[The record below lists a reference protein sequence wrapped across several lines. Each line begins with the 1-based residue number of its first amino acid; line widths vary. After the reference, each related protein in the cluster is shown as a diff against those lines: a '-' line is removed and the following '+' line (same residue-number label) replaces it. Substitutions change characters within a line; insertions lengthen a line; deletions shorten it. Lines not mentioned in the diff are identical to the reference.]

1 LVDPNYYD
9 EVQQSSVFLPG
20 AIFVAVMLV
29 VNMIFMRAMVN
40 IKV

>member
-1 LVDPNYYD
+1 MDTAGLH
-9 EVQQSSVFLPG
+9 PG
-20 AIFVAVMLV
+20 LCMVVCRDAGA